1 MVNIVFCGNSV
12 IIDPVSITAGE
23 KTMKHL
29 HLLFH
34 LSLLNG
40 LKPAEFA
47 VLCFIF
53 YHCMDS
59 ETESCTFNINDMHK
73 SMPINL
79 TAKQVDRA
87 IARLVRVGDV
97 ECDNPFS
104 VTQTFTMKRIFDRF
118 FEPRKD
124 DKSC

>member
-1 MVNIVFCGNSV
+1 
-12 IIDPVSITAGE
+12 
-23 KTMKHL
+23 MKHL

-34 LSLLNG
+34 LSLVNG

-59 ETESCTFNINDMHK
+59 ETESCTFNINDMQNAI
-73 SMPINL
+73 PIKL
-79 TAKQVDRA
+79 TAKQIDRA
-87 IARLVRVGDV
+87 IARLVRIGYV
-97 ECDNPFS
+97 ECDDPFS
-104 VTQTFTMKRIFDRF
+104 TTQTFTMKRIFDRF
-118 FEPRKD
+118 FKPRED

>member
-1 MVNIVFCGNSV
+1 MINPVAVITGENI
-12 IIDPVSITAGE
+12 
-23 KTMKHL
+23 MKYL

-34 LSLLNG
+34 LSLVNG

-59 ETESCTFNINDMHK
+59 ETESCTFNINDMQNAI
-73 SMPINL
+73 PIRL
-79 TAKQVDRA
+79 TAKQIDRA
-87 IARLVRVGDV
+87 IARLVRIGYV

-104 VTQTFTMKRIFDRF
+104 TTQTFTMKRLFDRV